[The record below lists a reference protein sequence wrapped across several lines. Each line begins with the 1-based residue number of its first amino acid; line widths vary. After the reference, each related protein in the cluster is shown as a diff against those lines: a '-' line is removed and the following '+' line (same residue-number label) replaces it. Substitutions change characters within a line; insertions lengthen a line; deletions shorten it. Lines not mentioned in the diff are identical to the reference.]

1 MHETYFRTG
10 QAAKQLGVSSYHIR
24 RLCETGTI
32 YAEITDGQQWKIP
45 AAEIAR
51 LKKEGVPP
59 IPQDLEDLED
69 DEPEEESPPDHY
81 PAVPEGLYAEPSDE
95 VITAAEEVKIVE
107 NRLKRRRLEREEEE
121 VEDWFRERQQ
131 RQAAQHAAER
141 QKAQTAQAA
150 QQRRQWM
157 DGWVQHALNSLPRDV
172 PREIELDVHE
182 NVQQA
187 LANLQASQP
196 ESIIFDTLDN

>member
-1 MHETYFRTG
+1 MHETYYRTG

-32 YAEITDGQQWKIP
+32 DAEITDGQQWKIP

-81 PAVPEGLYAEPSDE
+81 PAVPEGLYAEPSED
-95 VITAAEEVKIVE
+95 VITAAQLSGI
-107 NRLKRRRLEREEEE
+107 
-121 VEDWFRERQQ
+121 
-131 RQAAQHAAER
+131 
-141 QKAQTAQAA
+141 
-150 QQRRQWM
+150 
-157 DGWVQHALNSLPRDV
+157 
-172 PREIELDVHE
+172 
-182 NVQQA
+182 
-187 LANLQASQP
+187 
-196 ESIIFDTLDN
+196 